1 MLHMTLLAVAT
12 ASNKF
17 CCRMTSVYPLST
29 CAQCFTESDFATF
42 LHDDQQL
49 LRAAHARWML
59 LCEREPTCDSVDAD
73 SNSEAKGVYL
83 SPSPSTLGSSA
94 ESDLLLADAA
104 AAAQHARA
112 WRDEQG
118 DCFIE
123 VGLGFGVWGVCS
135 QGFCRRVSVAGFLS
149 QGWEQYMCR
158 AQHVVGCAGP

>member
-1 MLHMTLLAVAT
+1 VQLAGACRVHHFLAVAT
-12 ASNKF
+12 ANK
-17 CCRMTSVYPLST
+17 CCFHGLTSVHALYHT
-29 CAQCFTESDFATF
+29 CVPAQCFTESDFATF
-42 LHDDQQL
+42 LHDDQKL

-83 SPSPSTLGSSA
+83 SSSPSVLGSSA

-118 DCFIE
+118 DCYIE
-123 VGLGFGVWGVCS
+123 VGLPGALGVL
-135 QGFCRRVSVAGFLS
+135 QGLRQC
-149 QGWEQYMCR
+149 
-158 AQHVVGCAGP
+158 

>member
-1 MLHMTLLAVAT
+1 VCL
-12 ASNKF
+12 
-17 CCRMTSVYPLST
+17 P
-29 CAQCFTESDFATF
+29 AQCFTESDFATF

-83 SPSPSTLGSSA
+83 SSSPSTLGSSA

-118 DCFIE
+118 DCYIE
-123 VGLGFGVWGVCS
+123 VCCLGSGVLPLQGLLQEC
-135 QGFCRRVSVAGFLS
+135 
-149 QGWEQYMCR
+149 QGWGQHMLRAQQVKKLCR
-158 AQHVVGCAGP
+158 AVMCQCIYASCALPFCCG